1 MIHKFPFVD
10 KDKKAEIMKWI
21 DTQKHEAM
29 SDAFKYEAAGNQAM
43 VERSKYVA
51 STFESIKVSIE
62 YHMETEE

>member
-29 SDAFKYEAAGNQAM
+29 SDAFKYEAMRATK
-43 VERSKYVA
+43 RW
-51 STFESIKVSIE
+51 
-62 YHMETEE
+62 